1 MICAVVVKIQK
12 SVYTHTHTHTPS
24 LSSHLIYLQTS
35 RKTIFNRSCSGMKPG
50 KAGKVKLR
58 RESCEFNNAENQ
70 KRDNETMTDL
80 SWQREFKGIQGNL
93 REENGEMLR
102 AEQTIR
108 GVEQWPARCF
118 SLTYRRIEPSSCV
131 CTPLKTAL
139 LVGGPFLV
147 LPLPSPCLLP
157 CLH

>member
-1 MICAVVVKIQK
+1 
-12 SVYTHTHTHTPS
+12 
-24 LSSHLIYLQTS
+24 
-35 RKTIFNRSCSGMKPG
+35 MKPGKAG

-139 LVGGPFLV
+139 LVAGPFLV